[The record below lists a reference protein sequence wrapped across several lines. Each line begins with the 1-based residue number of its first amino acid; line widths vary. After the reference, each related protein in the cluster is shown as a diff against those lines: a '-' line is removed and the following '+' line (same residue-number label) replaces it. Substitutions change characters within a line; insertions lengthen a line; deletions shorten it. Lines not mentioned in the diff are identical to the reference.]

1 VGIRADYANDILSCT
16 THCSVWV
23 FPIRLVC
30 WRNPIEVPL
39 FTNFL
44 EDKLGPEGPTH
55 TLSDRAFRVS
65 QNDNED
71 EGDTE
76 LQTPG
81 LNRDFY
87 NNVGW
92 FQFGVIPLTLSLIL
106 LLTSY
111 ILLSVAKGGDAI
123 ISFTYIF
130 WWTLFFLPF
139 LPCFYVLT
147 CLTLEDM
154 NSYPEKWWWKIMFHS
169 LLMFVLFG
177 SATFLIVLES
187 YPELRS
193 NNIFEAF
200 IFKFASI
207 LLYGSFALGV
217 YFLSSLTICIIG
229 IKGNPR
235 RESDTAVVN
244 LLPTTASQDV

>member
-16 THCSVWV
+16 THSSVWV
-23 FPIRLVC
+23 FPIRSVC

-39 FTNFL
+39 ITNFL
-44 EDKLGPEGPTH
+44 EDKLEPEDPTPA
-55 TLSDRAFRVS
+55 LSDRAFRVS
-65 QNDNED
+65 QNDNEN

-106 LLTSY
+106 LLTNY
-111 ILLSVAKGGDAI
+111 ILLSVAKGGDAV
-123 ISFTYIF
+123 ISFTYIS
-130 WWTLFFLPF
+130 WWILFFLPF

-147 CLTLEDM
+147 CLTFEDM

-235 RESDTAVVN
+235 RESDTAMVN
-244 LLPTTASQDV
+244 LLPIAASQDV